1 MNILVN
7 GQQQTC
13 RSCTIAELLAEK
25 TLPPEALIVE
35 LNGNII
41 RQEQWPEVRLKDN
54 DALELLSFMG
64 GG

>member
-7 GQQQTC
+7 GQQQIC
-13 RSCTIAELLAEK
+13 RAVTIAELLAERA
-25 TLPPEALIVE
+25 LSAEALVVE

-41 RQEQWPEVRLKDN
+41 RKAQWPEARLRDN
-54 DALELLSFMG
+54 DVLELLSFMG